1 MSTVEVKKR
10 RSVWAKIHKKQTPDN
25 PIYEIHFE
33 QRIGYAEVEKRL
45 KPTFSKTTEVKSKR
59 QS

>member
-1 MSTVEVKKR
+1 M
-10 RSVWAKIHKKQTPDN
+10 WAKIHKKQTPDK